1 MTSNFICPEGFIKC
15 PSDSIF
21 RYNNT
26 SNVHQC
32 VRDARLCGFPYQT
45 VEDKTICL
53 YNDSMIA
60 ASNRDCDYDVRDVR
74 DVPLKRIRA
83 KLGKKYRSKHSRLKK
98 KKQCVLFLRKSS
110 KNKVIKM

>member
-32 VRDARLCGFPYQT
+32 VRDARLCGVPYQT
-45 VEDKTICL
+45 VNVEDKTICL
-53 YNDSMIA
+53 YNDGMIA
-60 ASNRDCDYDVRDVR
+60 ASNRDCDYDVR
-74 DVPLKRIRA
+74 LKRIRA
-83 KLGKKYRSKHSRLKK
+83 KLGKKSRSKHYGLKK

-110 KNKVIKM
+110 KNKVVKM